1 MATTTKTLS
10 TTAWVL
16 VSSAVSGTMENKTGQ
31 LVIFRTG
38 NTLPAPTEM
47 VGLTLE
53 REKRES
59 WSFDPAQNIY
69 ARALQQPG
77 GPLVVVEG

>member
-1 MATTTKTLS
+1 M
-10 TTAWVL
+10 
-16 VSSAVSGTMENKTGQ
+16 
-31 LVIFRTG
+31 IFRTG

-47 VGLTLE
+47 VGMTLE
-53 REKRES
+53 SGKRES

>member
-1 MATTTKTLS
+1 MATSTKTLS

-16 VSSAVSGTMENKTGQ
+16 VSSAVSGTMENQTGQ
-31 LVIFRTG
+31 RVIYRAAAA
-38 NTLPAPTEM
+38 LPAPTEM

-53 REKRES
+53 RGKSVS
-59 WSFDPAQNIY
+59 WSFNPAQNIY
-69 ARALQQPG
+69 ARALGQPG